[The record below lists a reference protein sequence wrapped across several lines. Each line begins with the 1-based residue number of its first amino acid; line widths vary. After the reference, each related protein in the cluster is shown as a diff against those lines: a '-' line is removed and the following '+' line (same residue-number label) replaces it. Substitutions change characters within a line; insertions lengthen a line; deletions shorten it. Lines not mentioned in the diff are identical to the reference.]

1 MRWSTEQRERFGE
14 EGFLF
19 LPDYFSPA
27 EVGLMKG
34 ELAALFAEDSPRR
47 VVEKGGAVVR
57 SVYGSH
63 AHNEVFNRL
72 SKHPRL
78 VEPAVQ
84 LLGSDVYVYQ
94 FKINAK
100 ARFGGDR
107 WDWHY
112 DYVFWQKED
121 GLPSPRVTNVAIF
134 LDEVTEF
141 NGPIFLI
148 PGSHKARLPA
158 EESREAVEAVFK
170 HEPYQKSPT
179 WIADLTADLKYSLDH
194 QTVEALV
201 VKHGIVAPKG
211 PAGSALFFDSTLVHA
226 SPNNIS
232 PFDRVAVVISYSSV
246 DNVPAGSRGVRPEFL
261 VSRDR
266 GAIKPLADD
275 TLLRYVSAR

>member
-1 MRWSTEQRERFGE
+1 MRWSTEQQKRFQE
-14 EGFLF
+14 EGFLL
-19 LPDYFSPA
+19 LPEYFSPV
-27 EVGLMKG
+27 EVRLMKG
-34 ELAALFAEDSPRR
+34 ELAALLNEDSPRR
-47 VVEKGGAVVR
+47 VVEKEGSMVR

-78 VEPAVQ
+78 VKPAAQ

-121 GLPSPRVTNVAIF
+121 GLPSPRVTNVAVF
-134 LDEVTEF
+134 LDDVTEF
-141 NGPIFLI
+141 NGPMFLI
-148 PGSHKARLPA
+148 PGSHKAQLA
-158 EESREAVEAVFK
+158 GQESREAVEEVFK
-170 HEPYQKSPT
+170 YAPYQKGPM
-179 WIADLTADLKYSLDH
+179 WIADLTADLKYSLDN
-194 QTVEALV
+194 QTVEDLV
-201 VKHGIVAPKG
+201 LKYGIVAPKG

-232 PFDRVAVVISYSSV
+232 PFNRVTVVISYSSV
-246 DNVPAGSRGVRPEFL
+246 NNVPTGGDNARPDFL
-261 VSRDR
+261 VSRDHEP
-266 GAIKPLADD
+266 ITPLSDD
-275 TLLRYVSAR
+275 TLLRYIPGI

>member
-1 MRWSTEQRERFGE
+1 MRWSTEQRERYEE
-14 EGFLF
+14 EGFL
-19 LPDYFSPA
+19 LVPDYFSPA

-34 ELAALFAEDSPRR
+34 ELAALFSEDSPRR
-47 VVEKGGAVVR
+47 VVEKGGTVVR

-63 AHNEVFNRL
+63 ASNEVFNRL

-78 VEPAVQ
+78 VEPAAQ
-84 LLGSDVYVYQ
+84 LLGSEVYVYQ

-121 GLPSPRVTNVAIF
+121 GLPSPRVTNAAVF
-134 LDEVTEF
+134 LDDVTEF

-148 PGSHKARLPA
+148 PGSHKARLAA
-158 EESREAVEAVFK
+158 EESREAVEEVFK
-170 HEPYQKSPT
+170 YEPYQKSPT

-201 VKHGIVAPKG
+201 VKYGMAAPKG
-211 PAGSALFFDSTLVHA
+211 RAGSVLFFDSTVVHA

-246 DNVPAGSRGVRPEFL
+246 DNVPAGGPNVRPEFL

-266 GAIKPLADD
+266 RPIKPLPDD
-275 TLLRYVSAR
+275 TLLSYISGR